1 MRVFMAGV
9 RNFGSTWPMSLS
21 KMVLLVHVT
30 LSGSRINV
38 ALLAPMNPQKFLKVR
53 LDRAAGLRA
62 NSIYRRDSPHQPVHV
77 LSPGTWE
84 PINSALSR
92 YGSLEPACSVAA
104 FVVAYVAMSK
114 MAQTMRVLI
123 PNSKMELWVFTLGVM
138 LPLLPTLLVC
148 SRGSHK
154 GLTDHEKIA
163 ALLERGLRGGEKLE

>member
-77 LSPGTWE
+77 LSPGMWKVVS
-84 PINSALSR
+84 PDLSC
-92 YGSLEPACSVAA
+92 YGSLESAIFVSGCAA
-104 FVVAYVAMSK
+104 VAYSPVYVCMLRAIK
-114 MAQTMRVLI
+114 KIRVLTMLKATI
-123 PNSKMELWVFTLGVM
+123 KMQLLTLRVR
-138 LPLLPTLLVC
+138 PPVQPTLLVC
-148 SRGSHK
+148 
-154 GLTDHEKIA
+154 
-163 ALLERGLRGGEKLE
+163 ERGGVKITTNGQ